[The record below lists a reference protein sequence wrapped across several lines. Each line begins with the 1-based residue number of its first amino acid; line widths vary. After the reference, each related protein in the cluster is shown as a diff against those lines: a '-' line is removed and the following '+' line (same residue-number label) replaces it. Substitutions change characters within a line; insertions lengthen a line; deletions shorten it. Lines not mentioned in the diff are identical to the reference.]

1 MPTDSSAPTR
11 NASAVSYEFG
21 PFRLEAATR
30 TLYRGDAFV
39 ALTPKAAETLLVLV
53 EEAGRVVTKEQLL
66 ERVWPG
72 VVVEEGGIA
81 NNISAL
87 RKVLDGAFEGEGPI
101 ATVARRGYRFTAH
114 VRAHVD
120 EAAAPA
126 ATPAVPSPRPFTS
139 DPEPNTGAYLVCDF
153 DNRTGD
159 AIFDGTLRQALALHL
174 AQSPHVEVLA
184 ERRVH
189 SILGLMGRQGERLV
203 GDVAMEVCIRAN
215 SAAAITGTI
224 FALGDEYVIG
234 LQAVDPRN
242 GDVLVTEQARA
253 KGRNEVLSALDHA
266 AIGLRTK
273 LGESTVSV
281 QRFGRLL
288 DEVATT
294 SLEALKAYTVGREQW
309 LIHGEAAA
317 KPHQLRAIELDPNFA
332 SAYSALALACNNM
345 GQTLEAHRY
354 MQKAYD
360 LRERVAEHERLRLE
374 ASYHSLVTGDLFKGL
389 DPHRL
394 WARMRPKDFTALGNL
409 SNSYSLLGQ
418 WDKALEAA
426 ERAIVGDSTNIIT
439 SNLAIALMAVGRRD
453 DARAVLERGFAQGFD
468 AFYLHLDAYQEAF
481 LRGDA
486 ETMRRHVAAVAGRG
500 GEEDFLIAAEADT
513 AAFHGQYSRA
523 RELTHRAIESARRAD
538 SAEMAASWS
547 VEAALRE
554 AEVGERDRALAGA
567 TFALE
572 TAPGRIV
579 RGMVACVYARAG
591 DAERALRV
599 GEALA
604 REFPQDT
611 LANRYWLPCMYA
623 AIALGAGDWKAA
635 LVALEAAEP
644 VELGVT
650 VPFEGGFMY
659 PAYLRGQALLGAGR
673 ADEAARELMKIVE
686 RPGLVKNFV
695 LFPLAQLG
703 AARAYARAGRAGE
716 AGAMQAS
723 FESLWSAPDITP
735 EQAAVHFHR

>member
-1 MPTDSSAPTR
+1 MPTDSAAPQR
-11 NASAVSYEFG
+11 NASTVSYEFG
-21 PFRLEAATR
+21 PFRLDAATR

-87 RKVLDGAFEGEGPI
+87 RKVLDGAFEGDGPI
-101 ATVARRGYRFTAH
+101 ATVARRGYRFTAE
-114 VRAHVD
+114 VRAQAEGAARV
-120 EAAAPA
+120 APVTPAALAAPA
-126 ATPAVPSPRPFTS
+126 
-139 DPEPNTGAYLVCDF
+139 PEPVSGTYLVCDF

-159 AIFDGTLRQALALHL
+159 AIFDGTLREALALHL
-174 AQSPHVEVLA
+174 AQSPHVDLLA

-189 SILGLMGRQGERLV
+189 SVLALMGRQGERLT

-215 SAAAITGTI
+215 AAAAITGAI

-242 GDVLVTEQARA
+242 GTVLVTEQARA
-253 KGRNEVLSALDHA
+253 RGRNEVLAALDHA

-281 QRFGRLL
+281 QRFGRFM

-374 ASYHSLVTGDLFKGL
+374 ATYHSLVTGDLFKGL

-394 WARMRPKDFTALGNL
+394 WVRMRPRDYNAIGNLGN
-409 SNSYSLLGQ
+409 SLAALGQ
-418 WDKALEAA
+418 WDKAVECAQRS
-426 ERAIVGDSTNIIT
+426 EDGDSTNVSN
-439 SNLAIALMAVGRRD
+439 SNLAIALMAIGRNAE
-453 DARAVLERGFAQGFD
+453 ARAALERGFAQGFD
-468 AFYLHLDAYQEAF
+468 TFYLHLDAYQEAF

-486 ETMRRHVAAVAGRG
+486 DTMHRHVAAVAGRG
-500 GEEDFLIAAEADT
+500 GEEDYLIAAEADT
-513 AAFHGQYSRA
+513 AAFHGQYARA

-547 VEAALRE
+547 VEGALRE
-554 AEVGERDRALAGA
+554 AEVGESERALAGA

-591 DAERALRV
+591 DAQRALRV
-599 GEALA
+599 GDALA

-611 LANRYWLPCMYA
+611 FANRYWLPCMHA
-623 AIALGAGDWKAA
+623 AIALAARDWKAA
-635 LVALEAAEP
+635 LVALEAGEAA
-644 VELGVT
+644 ELGLT

-686 RPGLVKNFV
+686 RPGLIKNFV
-695 LFPLAQLG
+695 LFPLAHLG
-703 AARAYARAGRAGE
+703 AARALARAGRDAE
-716 AGAMQAS
+716 ASAMQAS
-723 FESLWSAPDITP
+723 FERIWSAADVTP
-735 EQAAVHFHR
+735 AQAAFHFHM